1 MPDTLVIIFFV
12 AILTSLATWVVPVGM
27 FDSQEVQYQ
36 VDGQTKTR
44 KVVDPHSFRIL
55 TNEAGEPEYHRV
67 QLFTTG
73 DERPGLMNFPFEGLT
88 SGSKYGTA
96 VGIIM
101 FMLVIGGAFGI
112 VMRTG
117 TIDNGILALI
127 RHTRGNEILFIPA
140 LFILFSLGGAV
151 FGMGEEA
158 VAFAI
163 IIAPLMVRLGY
174 DSITTVLVTYI
185 ATQIGFASSWMNPFC
200 VVVAQ
205 GIAGVPVL
213 SGSGL
218 RIVVWVI
225 ATLIGLIFTMV
236 YASRVKKNPLLSR
249 VHESDRFFREKQA
262 DVEQRPFTFGDWLVL
277 IVLTAVMVWVIWG
290 VIVNAWFIPEIAS
303 QFFTM
308 GLVIGIIGVVFRLNG
323 MTVNTMASSFTEGA
337 RMMIAPALLVGF
349 AKGIL
354 LLVGNGEAGDASVLN
369 TILNSIANA
378 ISGLDNAVAAWFML
392 LFQAVFNFFV
402 TSGSGQAALTMPLL
416 APLGDLVGVNRQV
429 TVLAFQFG
437 DGFSHIIYPTSA
449 SLMATLGV
457 CRVDFRNWAEGGRD
471 PAWTAV
477 YYVQRRGDRRS
488 VDGLPLKMLRA
499 AIAALFSFC
508 RFSFYGFIFGIALH
522 PQRQRFQR
530 VWSELIAACGDF
542 FRRQPANFTDFIF
555 L

>member
-101 FMLVIGGAFGI
+101 FMLVI
-112 VMRTG
+112 
-117 TIDNGILALI
+117 
-127 RHTRGNEILFIPA
+127 
-140 LFILFSLGGAV
+140 GGAV

-354 LLVGNGEAGDASVLN
+354 LLVGNGEAGNASVLN

-457 CRVDFRNWAEGGRD
+457 CRVDFRNWLKVGATLLGLLFIMS
-471 PAWTAV
+471 
-477 YYVQRRGDRRS
+477 S
-488 VDGLPLKMLRA
+488 VVVIGAQLMG
-499 AIAALFSFC
+499 
-508 RFSFYGFIFGIALH
+508 YH
-522 PQRQRFQR
+522 
-530 VWSELIAACGDF
+530 
-542 FRRQPANFTDFIF
+542 
-555 L
+555 

>member
-354 LLVGNGEAGDASVLN
+354 LLVGNGEA
-369 TILNSIANA
+369 
-378 ISGLDNAVAAWFML
+378 AWFML

-457 CRVDFRNWAEGGRD
+457 CRVDFRNWLKVGATLLGLLFIMS
-471 PAWTAV
+471 
-477 YYVQRRGDRRS
+477 S
-488 VDGLPLKMLRA
+488 VVVIGAQLMG
-499 AIAALFSFC
+499 
-508 RFSFYGFIFGIALH
+508 YH
-522 PQRQRFQR
+522 
-530 VWSELIAACGDF
+530 
-542 FRRQPANFTDFIF
+542 
-555 L
+555 